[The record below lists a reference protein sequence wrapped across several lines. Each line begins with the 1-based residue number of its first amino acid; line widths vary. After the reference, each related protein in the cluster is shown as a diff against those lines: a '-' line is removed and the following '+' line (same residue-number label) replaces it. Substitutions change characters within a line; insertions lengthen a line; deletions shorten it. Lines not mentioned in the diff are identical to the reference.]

1 VKRQGR
7 KGGGRK
13 GIRRGREEGDVKRK
27 GRKIGKAEGVA
38 AGKERAGR
46 KGDRPI
52 LISKSQ
58 RLCCQHRKKQASSSS
73 TFRLSDACLS
83 QCFS

>member
-13 GIRRGREEGDVKRK
+13 GIRRGRDEGDVRRK
-27 GRKIGKAEGVA
+27 GRKIAKGEEVA
-38 AGKERAGR
+38 AGQERAGR
-46 KGDRPI
+46 KGDRSI

-58 RLCCQHRKKQASSSS
+58 RLCCQHCKKQAGW
-73 TFRLSDACLS
+73 TLQLSDACLS
-83 QCFS
+83 RCFS